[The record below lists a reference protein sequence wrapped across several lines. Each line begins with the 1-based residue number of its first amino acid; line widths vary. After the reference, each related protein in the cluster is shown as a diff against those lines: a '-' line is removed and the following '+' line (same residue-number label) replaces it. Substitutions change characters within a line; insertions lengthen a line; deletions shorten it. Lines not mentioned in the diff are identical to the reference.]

1 MKKPEEQLPSQGAL
15 AMDPDTFRALGYR
28 MVDALTDRLSM
39 TRDLRVFTAMTA
51 EERRTILESPMPT
64 QPTSPEE
71 VWNTLREI
79 LGAFPMIN
87 GSPRFFGWVN
97 SPPAPLAVLAEMMAA
112 GLNVSCAGGDHPGTY
127 IEHRVVR
134 QLMEL
139 VRFPVEGS
147 MGLLVSGG
155 SMASLTCLAAARHW
169 AATRAGWNVRAEGMQ
184 AGHAPLVMYVSAEGH
199 SCLQKAAEVLGL
211 GAEYGLRRVSVDA
224 DLRMDLSALRAM
236 IAADRAAGMQPFCVA
251 ASAGTVNTGVIDP
264 LDDLADLCA
273 EEELWLHVDGAY
285 GAVGVLDERIAAR
298 YSGMERV
305 HSLALDPHKWFSVPV
320 ECGCAL
326 VRDGRL
332 LRDAFSLV
340 PPYLRIEEGKGFGGL
355 PWFSEYGMQQTRGFR
370 ALKLWAVLQQ
380 AGTSGL
386 AAQVSRH
393 NDLAQ
398 YLAALID
405 AAPDFERLAPV
416 TLSVVCFRY
425 IPAACPDENALN
437 RLNKTL
443 MEEIQQG
450 GKTFLTSTELSGRF
464 ALRACVLHYATN
476 EQDLVALVDLVRAE
490 GVRLAAPAA

>member
-1 MKKPEEQLPSQGAL
+1 MNGPEEQAAARSAL
-15 AMDPDTFRALGYR
+15 AMDPDTFRTLGYR
-28 MVDALTDRLSM
+28 MVDALADRLTTM
-39 TRDLRVFTAMTA
+39 RDHPVFTAMTA
-51 EERRTILESPMPT
+51 DERRALLESPMPAH
-64 QPTSPEE
+64 PTPPEE
-71 VWNTLREI
+71 VWEDLHQVLRT
-79 LGAFPMIN
+79 FPMIN

-97 SPPAPLAVLAEMMAA
+97 SPPAPLAILAEMMAA

-139 VRFPVEGS
+139 VGFPVEGS

-184 AGHAPLVMYVSAEGH
+184 TGHAPLVMYVSTEGH
-199 SCLQKAAEVLGL
+199 SCIQKAAEVLGL
-211 GAEYGLRRVSVDA
+211 GSERGLRRVPVDA
-224 DLRMDLSALRAM
+224 DLRMDISALRTM
-236 IAADRAAGMQPFCVA
+236 PAADRAAGMQPFCVA
-251 ASAGTVNTGVIDP
+251 ASAGTVNTGIIDP

-273 EEELWLHVDGAY
+273 EEDLWLHVDGAY

-326 VRDGRL
+326 VRDGNL

-380 AGTSGL
+380 AGIAGL

-393 NDLAQ
+393 NDLAR
-398 YLAALID
+398 YLATLID
-405 AAPDFERLAPV
+405 EAADFERLAPV

-425 IPAACPDENALN
+425 VPDSHADDDMLN

-443 MEEIQQG
+443 MEEIQRG
-450 GKTFLTSTELSGRF
+450 GQTFLTSTELSGRF
-464 ALRACVLHYATN
+464 ALRACVLHYETN
-476 EQDLVALVDLVRAE
+476 EQDLIALIGLVRAA
-490 GVRLAAPAA
+490 GVRLTR